1 MPSGPWPGRPWP
13 RAGAGPASHP
23 RRRAA
28 PLVARFPSSPD
39 LLGCSRAVVV
49 ARSWPPPVR
58 PVEEGI
64 AAHHAEQELA
74 QVEAAAREALA
85 HARDVALGLAIALAV
100 AGGEAIP
107 LAGQGLRGPPPAGPP
122 AGQRGGPRG
131 GLGGGGDGPLSAR
144 GRRRGPGG
152 PG

>member
-13 RAGAGPASHP
+13 RAGAGTASHP

-74 QVEAAAREALA
+74 QVEAAVREALA
-85 HARDVALGLAIALAV
+85 HARAVALGLAIALRQ
-100 AGGEAIP
+100 EEHTSE
-107 LAGQGLRGPPPAGPP
+107 LQ
-122 AGQRGGPRG
+122 
-131 GLGGGGDGPLSAR
+131 
-144 GRRRGPGG
+144 
-152 PG
+152 